1 MKIISWNI
9 NGIRS
14 VAKKG
19 FLEYLRAENA
29 DIYCLQEVRATP
41 EQIPTELQQIDNYY
55 SYWNPC
61 KIKKGYSGVGIYTR
75 HKPISVIEGIGIE
88 EFDAEGRIL
97 GIDVGELVVFT
108 VYFPNGK
115 LGERLQYKLDFYD
128 AFFAYCARLQ
138 DSGKKIVVSGD
149 YNTAHHAIDLAR
161 PAQNTQTSGFL
172 PEERKKIDDIVQQ
185 GFTDTF
191 RLFTPEGGHYTWWSN
206 QQMSR
211 ERNVGWRIDYHFVT
225 NNIVNKVQNS
235 YHRPEV
241 FGSDHC
247 PIVLELAV

>member
-19 FLEYLRAENA
+19 FSDYILSENA

-41 EQIPTELQQIDNYY
+41 EQIPDELLRIANYQH
-55 SYWNPC
+55 YWNPC

-75 HKPISVIEGIGIE
+75 HTPVAVIDGIGIE

-97 GIDVGELVVFT
+97 GLDFGDFVVFS

-115 LGERLQYKLDFYD
+115 LGERLQYKLNFYD
-128 AFFAYCARLQ
+128 AFFTYCADLQ
-138 DSGKKIVVSGD
+138 KNGKKILISGD

-172 PEERKKIDDIVQQ
+172 PEEREKLNAIEQQ

-191 RLFTPEGGHYTWWSN
+191 RLFTKEGGHYTWWSN

-225 NNIVNKVQNS
+225 NNLLNNVQRS
-235 YHRPEV
+235 YHRPDV

-247 PIVLELAV
+247 PIVIELKV